1 MYNINNRDACPTN
14 SASLPS
20 TLDSYNIGSTPC
32 KFTSTTVRILP
43 MQVHSNEPRRSTER
57 NSPPSTS
64 HISARSIFLAVGCR
78 EGRERSSTWLEMN
91 TGPPFGPNPSGGFF
105 GWATSVNWIGN
116 PRFPQKIRSLPE
128 GLTDGST
135 RDHVNRGPD
144 GRVETRQSWT

>member
-57 NSPPSTS
+57 NSPPCIAHLGTIYLSRCWVPGRKRE
-64 HISARSIFLAVGCR
+64 IKYVARNEYRSAVWTKSIWRVLWVGDVSQLER
-78 EGRERSSTWLEMN
+78 ES
-91 TGPPFGPNPSGGFF
+91 
-105 GWATSVNWIGN
+105 
-116 PRFPQKIRSLPE
+116 KIPAKDSLPE
-128 GLTDGST
+128 RLSDGST